1 MNCRRTFRNGRTPW
15 LCSLV
20 LCLPALGMAQQGAE
34 IGLISWEFGPK
45 GIQQGLKPIDFVGL
59 IGTTEVVPCYKAPLR
74 GVFFAA
80 SQASSPASAGSSGSI
95 AEQRPSVM
103 LDKVVAVVNNQAIL
117 ASDVEEEIRLAVLDP
132 GQAGLGVLTPVRAL
146 EQLIGRNLIEQQMH
160 EEDALAVAPTQA
172 EVVARL
178 VELRKELPACVHENC
193 ASETEWK
200 AFLAQHDLS
209 PERVESYL
217 RYRIQILRF
226 IEHRFRQ
233 GIRIS
238 QQDIQTY
245 YDQML
250 LPEYAAGE
258 AIPSMETV
266 APRIEEILLQR
277 QVNALF
283 DVWLTNLRQQGDIE
297 VLDPALKTAATQ
309 VAPEKVD
316 EGKGSK

>member
-15 LCSLV
+15 LCSLL

-132 GQAGLGVLTPVRAL
+132 GQAGLGVLTPKRAL
-146 EQLIGRNLIEQQMH
+146 EQLIGRARIEQQIRQ
-160 EEDALAVAPTQA
+160 EDAQAAAPPQA
-172 EVVARL
+172 EVEARIADI
-178 VELRKELPACVHENC
+178 RKELPACVHENC
-193 ASETEWK
+193 AS
-200 AFLAQHDLS
+200 DS
-209 PERVESYL
+209 
-217 RYRIQILRF
+217 
-226 IEHRFRQ
+226 
-233 GIRIS
+233 G
-238 QQDIQTY
+238 
-245 YDQML
+245 
-250 LPEYAAGE
+250 
-258 AIPSMETV
+258 
-266 APRIEEILLQR
+266 
-277 QVNALF
+277 
-283 DVWLTNLRQQGDIE
+283 
-297 VLDPALKTAATQ
+297 
-309 VAPEKVD
+309 
-316 EGKGSK
+316 